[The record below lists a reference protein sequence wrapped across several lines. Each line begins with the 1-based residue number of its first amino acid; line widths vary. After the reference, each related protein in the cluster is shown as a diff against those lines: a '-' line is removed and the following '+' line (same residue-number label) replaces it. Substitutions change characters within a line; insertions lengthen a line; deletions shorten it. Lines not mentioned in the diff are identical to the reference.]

1 MNDADPVAG
10 PDPDVM
16 EAINRGNAVVFLD
29 VSLGEGENAALLGRI
44 KLELFVQDVSV
55 CAMMSFSLES
65 TQLNMTI
72 QHMYSV
78 LASQCPKTCENVR
91 QLCTGEF
98 LVNEQ
103 PTGYKGAPFH
113 RVIKDFMLQGGDFVK
128 GDGTGQN
135 SIYGTTFKDENFLHR
150 HDQPGMLSMANSGK
164 NTNACQFF
172 ITLAKAD
179 WLNGVHVVFGKV
191 LDAESMLTVRKCEA
205 VPVSNQKPRIPL
217 RITECGEL

>member
-1 MNDADPVAG
+1 MSALERVAMQPFWDESNWNSLFAMYVDDGEWEDPFVSSISRR
-10 PDPDVM
+10 M
-16 EAINRGNAVVFLD
+16 KLTFHFL
-29 VSLGEGENAALLGRI
+29 SWLWLL
-44 KLELFVQDVSV
+44 
-55 CAMMSFSLES
+55 
-65 TQLNMTI
+65 
-72 QHMYSV
+72 
-78 LASQCPKTCENVR
+78 QCPKTCENFR

-103 PTGYKGAPFH
+103 PTGYKGATFH
-113 RVIKDFMLQGGDFVK
+113 RVIKDFMIQGGDFVN

-150 HDQPGMLSMANSGK
+150 HDQPGMLSMANSGRD
-164 NTNACQFF
+164 TNACQFF

-205 VPVSNQKPRIPL
+205 VPVSNQKPRIQL